1 MYAVAASV
9 GFASLENLIYVL
21 SYGLEVMFLRAPLST
36 VAHRTF
42 GSIWGYALGH
52 HYASGGNSRMLIF
65 GSLAVGVHAL
75 FNVLVFAL
83 PLAVVGLVIA
93 GGFWPVKALN
103 WGQRVSSSRRKRNHP
118 QIECQ
123 TCGTAVIL
131 RNRF

>member
-1 MYAVAASV
+1 MYDVAASV

-21 SYGLEVMFLRAPLST
+21 SYGLEVMFLRATPQYRSSPDLWQ
-36 VAHRTF
+36 
-42 GSIWGYALGH
+42 WGYALGH
-52 HYASGGNSRMLIF
+52 HYVSRGNSRMLIF